1 MEKVKRMGMDAEPL
15 WSTYMN
21 QKAAA
26 LGIPLTGNFELTT
39 RCNFNCKMCYVHDN
53 SQPDALTA
61 EDWLRIAKE
70 ACDAGM
76 VFALLTGGE
85 PMLRKDFP
93 EIYRGIKKM
102 GVLIS
107 INSNGASL
115 NDELFE
121 LLRKDPPLRI
131 NVTLYGGSNET
142 YRRLCGVP
150 AYDTV
155 VSNIRKLRA
164 AGIQV
169 RVNASITPDNRE
181 DIAAIFQTCNELDVP
196 VKATTYMFPPVRVN
210 GGQFGDAPARFS
222 WEDAARYMVT
232 CREQYMTPEQLTALG
247 EGELSPE
254 PDECVDGTGEHVKCR
269 AGRSTFWVTWDGR
282 MLPCG
287 MFPVEGYSIPDM
299 GFTAAWERVKAYVG
313 GLTLPAACTDCP
325 DRKRC
330 SVCAASAL
338 CETGSTDQRPAY
350 ICNMTRAIHRY
361 TREKYPKKESQH
373 ES

>member
-15 WSTYMN
+15 WGTYMN

-61 EDWLRIAKE
+61 ADWLAVAKE

-115 NDELFE
+115 TDELLE
-121 LLRKDPPLRI
+121 LFRKDPPLRI
-131 NVTLYGGSNET
+131 NVTLYGGSNST

-150 AYDTV
+150 AFDTV

-181 DIAAIFQTCNELDVP
+181 DIAAIFRTGRELDVP

-232 CREQYMTPEQLTALG
+232 CREQYMTTEQLTALG
-247 EGELSPE
+247 EGELPPE

-287 MFPVEGYSIPDM
+287 MFPVEGYSIREM
-299 GFTAAWERVKAYVG
+299 GFTKAWERVKTYIG
-313 GLTLPAACTDCP
+313 TLTLPASCTDCP

-330 SVCAASAL
+330 TVCAASAL
-338 CETGSTDQRPAY
+338 CETGSTDKRPAY
-350 ICNMTRAIHRY
+350 ICNMTREIHRY
-361 TREKYPKKESQH
+361 TREKYPKKETRH

>member
-1 MEKVKRMGMDAEPL
+1 MEKEKRIGMDAEPL

-21 QKAAA
+21 QRAAA

-39 RCNFNCKMCYVHDN
+39 RCNFNCRMCYVHDN

-85 PMLRKDFP
+85 PMLRKDFS

-210 GGQFGDAPARFS
+210 GGLFGDAPARFS
-222 WEDAARYMVT
+222 WE
-232 CREQYMTPEQLTALG
+232 
-247 EGELSPE
+247 
-254 PDECVDGTGEHVKCR
+254 
-269 AGRSTFWVTWDGR
+269 
-282 MLPCG
+282 
-287 MFPVEGYSIPDM
+287 
-299 GFTAAWERVKAYVG
+299 
-313 GLTLPAACTDCP
+313 
-325 DRKRC
+325 
-330 SVCAASAL
+330 
-338 CETGSTDQRPAY
+338 
-350 ICNMTRAIHRY
+350 
-361 TREKYPKKESQH
+361 
-373 ES
+373 